1 MEDIEFAQERGI
13 QLTVVDSKEE
23 LKKLADCGWQGSSL
37 IRIMVDDK
45 GSRMPFSSKF
55 GIPLT
60 QALDIYK
67 EAHNMGQSISGIS
80 FHVGSGCQNPQQ
92 YYDAILNANALLN
105 KIPTANMIDIG
116 GGFDEGFSKA
126 AFAIRKAR
134 GHICSSIEMI
144 AEPGRFFAA
153 SSQDLFVKVI
163 GKKPA
168 NIYGTSSF
176 RYTIDES
183 VYGQFSCI
191 PFDQAAPRW
200 IRVRARGELP
210 RRNCKG
216 VLYGRTCDALD
227 LIAAGDFEE
236 LEVGDFLWFPHMG
249 AYTTA
254 NASEF
259 NGFPEPETILDDL
272 PDISEFHKSEWP
284 TNLRYVSQVKAPL
297 I

>member
-13 QLTVVDSKEE
+13 YMTVVDSREE
-23 LKKLADCGWQGSSL
+23 LKKLANCAWKGSSL

-45 GSRMPFSSKF
+45 GSKMPFSSKF
-55 GIPLT
+55 GATFT
-60 QALDIYK
+60 QALDIYE
-67 EAHNMGQSISGIS
+67 EAQRLDQKISGIS

-92 YYDAILNANALLN
+92 YYDAIL
-105 KIPTANMIDIG
+105 TANSLLSKMHEATVIDIG
-116 GGFDEGFSKA
+116 GGFDDGFSKA
-126 AFAIRKAR
+126 AFAIRKSR
-134 GHICSSIEMI
+134 GHISSELEMI

-163 GKKPA
+163 GKKPGI
-168 NIYGTSSF
+168 NGF

-183 VYGQFSCI
+183 LYGQFSCI
-191 PFDQAAPRW
+191 PFDQATPRW
-200 IRVRARGELP
+200 IRIRASGELP

-236 LEVGDFLWFPHMG
+236 LEVGDYLWFPHMG
-249 AYTTA
+249 AYTKA

-259 NGFPEPETILDDL
+259 NGFPEPEKILDNL
-272 PDISEFHKSEWP
+272 PDITDFHASEWP

-297 I
+297 LFN